1 MNKVLGIYK
10 TKKTTKKNPTQQEV
24 FHVDQEFTV

>member
-1 MNKVLGIYK
+1 MNKILGIYK
-10 TKKTTKKNPTQQEV
+10 TKNQQKKNPTQQEV